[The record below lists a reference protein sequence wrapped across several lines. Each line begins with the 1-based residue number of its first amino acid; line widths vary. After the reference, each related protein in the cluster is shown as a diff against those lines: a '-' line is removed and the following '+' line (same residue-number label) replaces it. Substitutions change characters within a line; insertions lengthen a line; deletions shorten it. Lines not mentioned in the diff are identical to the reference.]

1 MSNASNDHSSK
12 LSAPGQSHSSHAAI
26 GSEDTGH
33 GAEHCHHHGE
43 HTHREP
49 SEVERRHGG
58 YICPM
63 CAGVWS
69 PVPAACPMCGMAL
82 ETVAITADAGPSPE
96 LIDMF
101 RRFWI
106 SAALSAPLLVVA
118 MGRHM
123 APDLFAAAP
132 ARMLDFAE
140 LLLATPV
147 VLWGGKPFLERGWSS
162 IRTRNLNMFTL
173 IALGVGAAFA
183 YSMIAVLA
191 PGIFPAS
198 FRDESGAVG
207 LYFEAS
213 AVIITLVLLGQVLEL
228 RAREQ
233 TSGALRALLDLTPR
247 TVLQINEDGS
257 DSEVALETILTDGR
271 LRVRPGDSMPVD
283 GIVLE
288 GRGSVDESMVTG
300 EPLPVEKAVGD
311 AVIGGTLNGNG
322 SLVIQAEKVG
332 ADSLLSRIVQLVTDA
347 QRSRAPIQALAD
359 RVAGYFVPAVVASAL
374 VAFATWSIWGPPPA
388 VAHGLIAAVSVLII
402 ACPCALGLATPMSIM
417 VASGRG
423 AEAGVLIR
431 NAEALEQLAKVDI
444 VVVDKTGTLTL
455 GRPVLV
461 AAIPAPGFEE
471 AEFLRLAAGLERGSS
486 HPLASAIVD
495 GAEARGISL
504 PDTPGDF
511 TSVTGQGVQGTV
523 EGRTLLLGNA
533 QFLDAHGIPNK
544 ALVKQAGAHRSTG
557 ASAMF
562 AAVDGKLAGLLV
574 VADPIKETTPEALS
588 ALHAAGIEVIMLTGD
603 NAATAAV
610 VGKKLGITRIEAD
623 LLPEDKYAIIQL
635 LQAEGKVVAMAGDG
649 INDAPALA
657 QADVGVAMGTGA
669 DIAMASASVTLVRGD
684 LNGLVRA
691 IRLGRATMWNIRQN
705 LFFAFAYN
713 ALGVPIAAGVL
724 YPVLGLLLSPMMA
737 AAAMSLSSVS
747 VISNA
752 LRLKHTKL

>member
-1 MSNASNDHSSK
+1 
-12 LSAPGQSHSSHAAI
+12 
-26 GSEDTGH
+26 
-33 GAEHCHHHGE
+33 
-43 HTHREP
+43 
-49 SEVERRHGG
+49 
-58 YICPM
+58 
-63 CAGVWS
+63 
-69 PVPAACPMCGMAL
+69 
-82 ETVAITADAGPSPE
+82 
-96 LIDMF
+96 
-101 RRFWI
+101 
-106 SAALSAPLLVVA
+106 
-118 MGRHM
+118 
-123 APDLFAAAP
+123 
-132 ARMLDFAE
+132 
-140 LLLATPV
+140 
-147 VLWGGKPFLERGWSS
+147 
-162 IRTRNLNMFTL
+162 
-173 IALGVGAAFA
+173 
-183 YSMIAVLA
+183 
-191 PGIFPAS
+191 
-198 FRDESGAVG
+198 
-207 LYFEAS
+207 
-213 AVIITLVLLGQVLEL
+213 VIITLVLLGQVLEL

-359 RVAGYFVPAVVASAL
+359 RVAGYFVPAVVALAL

-511 TSVTGQGVQGTV
+511 TSVTGQGVQ
-523 EGRTLLLGNA
+523 
-533 QFLDAHGIPNK
+533 
-544 ALVKQAGAHRSTG
+544 
-557 ASAMF
+557 
-562 AAVDGKLAGLLV
+562 
-574 VADPIKETTPEALS
+574 
-588 ALHAAGIEVIMLTGD
+588 
-603 NAATAAV
+603 
-610 VGKKLGITRIEAD
+610 
-623 LLPEDKYAIIQL
+623 
-635 LQAEGKVVAMAGDG
+635 
-649 INDAPALA
+649 
-657 QADVGVAMGTGA
+657 
-669 DIAMASASVTLVRGD
+669 
-684 LNGLVRA
+684 
-691 IRLGRATMWNIRQN
+691 
-705 LFFAFAYN
+705 
-713 ALGVPIAAGVL
+713 
-724 YPVLGLLLSPMMA
+724 
-737 AAAMSLSSVS
+737 
-747 VISNA
+747 
-752 LRLKHTKL
+752 

>member
-1 MSNASNDHSSK
+1 
-12 LSAPGQSHSSHAAI
+12 
-26 GSEDTGH
+26 
-33 GAEHCHHHGE
+33 
-43 HTHREP
+43 
-49 SEVERRHGG
+49 
-58 YICPM
+58 M
-63 CAGVWS
+63 CSGVWS
-69 PVPAACPMCGMAL
+69 PVLAACPMCGMAL
-82 ETVAITADAGPSPE
+82 EAVAITANTGPNPE

-106 SAALSAPLLVVA
+106 SAMLSAPLMVVA
-118 MGRHM
+118 MGRQM
-123 APDLFAAAP
+123 SPDLFAAAP
-132 ARMLDFAE
+132 AGMLSFAE

-183 YSMIAVLA
+183 YSVVAVLA
-191 PGIFPAS
+191 PGIFPTS
-198 FRDESGAVG
+198 FRDDSGAVG

-228 RAREQ
+228 RARER

-247 TVLQINEDGS
+247 IVRQIHEDGS
-257 DSEVALETILTDGR
+257 DSEVALETILTGDR

-288 GRGSVDESMVTG
+288 GESSVDESMVTG
-300 EPLPVEKAVGD
+300 EPLPAEKVVGEE
-311 AVIGGTLNGNG
+311 VIGGTLNGNG
-322 SLVIQAEKVG
+322 SLVIQAKKVG
-332 ADSLLSRIVQLVTDA
+332 ADSLLARIVQLVADA

-359 RVAGYFVPAVVASAL
+359 RVAGYFVPAVVAAAL
-374 VAFATWSIWGPPPA
+374 ATFITWSIWGPSPA
-388 VAHGLIAAVSVLII
+388 MTHGLIAAVSVLII
-402 ACPCALGLATPMSIM
+402 ACPCALGLATPMSII

-431 NAEALEQLAKVDI
+431 NAQALEQLAKVDT

-455 GRPVLV
+455 GQPVLV
-461 AAIPAPGFEE
+461 AAISAPGFEE
-471 AEFLRLAAGLERGSS
+471 AEFLRLAAGLERGSA

-495 GAEARGISL
+495 GAEARGITL
-504 PDTPGDF
+504 PGTPGDF
-511 TSVTGQGVQGTV
+511 TSVTSRGVQGTV

-533 QFLDAHGIPNK
+533 QFLDAHGVPSE
-544 ALVKQAGAHRSTG
+544 ALVEQARAHRSTG

-574 VADPIKETTPEALS
+574 VTDPIKETTPEALS
-588 ALHAAGIEVIMLTGD
+588 ALQAAGIEIIMLTGD
-603 NAATAAV
+603 NATTAAA
-610 VGKKLGITRIEAD
+610 VGKKLGVTRIKAD
-623 LLPEDKYAIIQL
+623 LLPEDKHAAIQK

-657 QADVGVAMGTGA
+657 QADVGVAMGTGT
-669 DIAMASASVTLVRGD
+669 DIAMESASVTLVRGD

-691 IRLGRATMWNIRQN
+691 IRLGRATMRNIRQN

-724 YPVLGLLLSPMMA
+724 YPVFGLLLSPMIA
-737 AAAMSLSSVS
+737 AAAMSISSVS